1 MKILTE
7 YTLNY
12 LKKNRKNTISI
23 LIAITIGTILLSTVV
38 LATYMV
44 WNYDITKSVS
54 EKGNYHGSFTSYI
67 DKSQIPYLKENQKVD
82 KVYLKTEF
90 YSSKIDMKR
99 PYLNIS
105 YLDRDYWKNMYE
117 KNYIL
122 EGRIPSNSDE
132 IVVMGNFL
140 KENPQYKLGDKIN
153 VTLGYRQEGKEKI
166 DPFDFIHEN
175 ENFIK
180 GKEKEYTIV
189 GTISGKSLSYEP
201 YYGGLGFLDE
211 NSIDENMKLFPF
223 LRMKNPMKV
232 YKDLPEIGKN
242 LGFTKGNSS
251 NSEALYHTEYN
262 VRYLKLQGIFPP
274 SIKLSERIPLS
285 LFVFFIFILV
295 MIFLFAIIIYNVFTV
310 RFNNRL
316 KQLGIL
322 KSIGATPRQIKRTVK
337 IEAVFSSTIP
347 IVIGVVLG
355 HLFCYIIIDRINNI
369 VKSFG
374 LEKSESGFNLVFKT
388 SPIIIGIIII
398 LSFLTILLS
407 INKPARKLS
416 KILPVEAIKHN
427 GLDYEHLKK
436 KKKTDDNY
444 DPNNIISSLVRDSL
458 NGNKK
463 SFRTTIISIAI
474 SFVIMFISLVGIGTD
489 KADKKLNSMDKYYTM
504 NVQILTNELADENI
518 FKEIESIPEVK
529 ESIVYKEVYLNSKI
543 KSKYASEEFKNTGGF
558 EGIDLE
564 RYDYLRKIDNDY
576 VMPVNLIGLD
586 HDNFNKYVISQGGN
600 PEEYYNKEKPK
611 AVLLNLVK
619 EDMNQPLAR
628 TKFIPYLNDLDSLF
642 IKDEYDDTEKEYS
655 FNIDIGL
662 KISENPLKDSYLMD
676 YGIYIF
682 VPKDVLN
689 SLMEKFTLP
698 GDYSHSERMKLL
710 VDEKNINKVKEGIKD
725 ISKYYLPED
734 DYSIWSILDDEA
746 EEKMVNKIFSLVTFS
761 IVFFL
766 GVIGVSNSYS
776 SINNNLRNRR
786 REFAMLK
793 SMGITKDGLSRMLNL
808 EGIYYSIYPFI
819 FSIPISLLLLA
830 IIVKVKKIFTV
841 KDILMFLDYKVII
854 GYVVVI
860 FMSVY
865 LAYYFRIRKI
875 EKDEIVDVLK
885 DESA

>member
-1 MKILTE
+1 
-7 YTLNY
+7 
-12 LKKNRKNTISI
+12 
-23 LIAITIGTILLSTVV
+23 
-38 LATYMV
+38 
-44 WNYDITKSVS
+44 
-54 EKGNYHGSFTSYI
+54 
-67 DKSQIPYLKENQKVD
+67 
-82 KVYLKTEF
+82 
-90 YSSKIDMKR
+90 MKR

-105 YLDRDYWKNMYE
+105 YLDREYWNNMYE
-117 KNYIL
+117 KNSIL
-122 EGRIPSNSDE
+122 EGRVPNNSDE

-140 KENPQYKLGDKIN
+140 KENPQYKIGDKIN
-153 VTLGYRQEGKEKI
+153 VKLGYRQEGKEKI
-166 DPFDFIHEN
+166 DPFDFIHED
-175 ENFIK
+175 ENFIGEK
-180 GKEKEYTIV
+180 NKEYTIV

-211 NSIDENMKLFPF
+211 SSIGEGMKFFPY
-223 LRMKNPMKV
+223 LRMKNPRKV

-242 LGFTKGNSS
+242 LGFTKGKKG
-251 NSEALYHTEYN
+251 NSEGSYNAEYN
-262 VRYLKLQGIFPP
+262 MFYLKLQGIFPP
-274 SIKLSERIPLS
+274 WIKLSERIPLS
-285 LFVFFIFILV
+285 ILVFFISILV
-295 MIFLFAIIIYNVFTV
+295 VIFLFVIIIYNVFTV
-310 RFNNRL
+310 WSNNRL

-337 IEAVFSSTIP
+337 IEAVFSSIIP
-347 IVIGVVLG
+347 IIIGVVLG
-355 HLFCYIIIDRINNI
+355 HLFCYIMIDRINNI
-369 VKSFG
+369 VKD
-374 LEKSESGFNLVFKT
+374 FNISAGKKVFELSFKT
-388 SPIIIGIIII
+388 SPIIVGIIMI

-416 KILPVEAIKHN
+416 KILPIEAIKHS
-427 GLDYEHLKK
+427 GLDYEHMKK
-436 KKKTDDNY
+436 KEKKANNY
-444 DPNNIISSLVRDSL
+444 GPNNIISSLVRDSL

-463 SFRTTIISIAI
+463 GFRTTIISIAI
-474 SFVIMFISLVGIGTD
+474 SFVIMFISLVGIGIA
-489 KADKKLNSMDKYYTM
+489 KADKKLNSMDRYYTM
-504 NVQILTNELADENI
+504 NVQVLTNELADENI

-529 ESIVYKEVYLNSKI
+529 ESIVYKDVYLNSKI

-558 EGIDLE
+558 ESIDLK
-564 RYDYLRKIDNDY
+564 RYDYLWKIDNDY
-576 VMPVNLIGLD
+576 MIPVNLIGLD
-586 HDNFNKYVISQGGN
+586 HDNFDKYVKSQGGN
-600 PEEYYNKEKPK
+600 PEEYYDKEKPK

-628 TKFIPYLNDLDSLF
+628 TKFIPYLNNVDSLCF
-642 IKDEYDDTEKEYS
+642 NESYGGKGYS

-662 KISENPLKDSYLMD
+662 KTSENPLKDSYLMD

-689 SLMEKFTLP
+689 SLMENFALP

-766 GVIGVSNSYS
+766 GVIGVSNAYS

-865 LAYYFRIRKI
+865 LAYYFGIRKI

-885 DESA
+885 DESI

>member
-1 MKILTE
+1 MKILIE

-38 LATYMV
+38 LATYMA
-44 WNYDITKSVS
+44 WNYDITESVL
-54 EKGNYHGSFTSYI
+54 ERGNYHGSFTSYI

-82 KVYLKTEF
+82 KVYLRTEF

-105 YLDRDYWKNMYE
+105 YLDREYWNNMYE
-117 KNYIL
+117 KNSIL
-122 EGRIPSNSDE
+122 EGRVPNNSDE

-140 KENPQYKLGDKIN
+140 KENPQYKIGDKIN
-153 VTLGYRQEGKEKI
+153 VKLGYRQEGKEKI
-166 DPFDFIHEN
+166 DPFDFIHED
-175 ENFIK
+175 ENFIGEK
-180 GKEKEYTIV
+180 NKEYTIV

-211 NSIDENMKLFPF
+211 RSIGEGMKFFPY
-223 LRMKNPMKV
+223 LRMKNPRKV

-242 LGFTKGNSS
+242 LGFTKGKKG
-251 NSEALYHTEYN
+251 NSEGSYNAEYN
-262 VRYLKLQGIFPP
+262 MFYLKLQGIFPP
-274 SIKLSERIPLS
+274 WIKLSERIPLS
-285 LFVFFIFILV
+285 ILVFFISILV
-295 MIFLFAIIIYNVFTV
+295 VIFLFVIIIYNVFTV
-310 RFNNRL
+310 WSNNRL

-337 IEAVFSSTIP
+337 IEAVFSSIIP
-347 IVIGVVLG
+347 IIIGVVLG
-355 HLFCYIIIDRINNI
+355 HLFCYIMIDRINNI
-369 VKSFG
+369 VKD
-374 LEKSESGFNLVFKT
+374 FNISAGKKVFELSFKT
-388 SPIIIGIIII
+388 SPIIVGIIMI

-416 KILPVEAIKHN
+416 KILPIEAIKHS
-427 GLDYEHLKK
+427 GLDYEHMKK
-436 KKKTDDNY
+436 KEKKANNY
-444 DPNNIISSLVRDSL
+444 GPNNIISSLVRDSL

-463 SFRTTIISIAI
+463 GFRTTIISIAI
-474 SFVIMFISLVGIGTD
+474 SFVIMFISLVGIGIA
-489 KADKKLNSMDKYYTM
+489 KADKKLNSMDRYYTM
-504 NVQILTNELADENI
+504 NVQVLTNELADENI

-529 ESIVYKEVYLNSKI
+529 ESIVYKDVYLNSKI

-558 EGIDLE
+558 ESIDLK
-564 RYDYLRKIDNDY
+564 RYDYLWKIDNDY
-576 VMPVNLIGLD
+576 MIPVNLIGLD
-586 HDNFNKYVISQGGN
+586 HDNFDKYVKSQGGN
-600 PEEYYNKEKPK
+600 PEEYYDKEKPK

-628 TKFIPYLNDLDSLF
+628 TKFIPYLNNVDSLCF
-642 IKDEYDDTEKEYS
+642 NESYGGKGYS

-662 KISENPLKDSYLMD
+662 KTSENPLKDSYLMD

-689 SLMEKFTLP
+689 SLMENFALP

-766 GVIGVSNSYS
+766 GVIGVSNAYS

-865 LAYYFRIRKI
+865 LAYYFGIRKI

-885 DESA
+885 DESI

>member
-1 MKILTE
+1 MKILIE

-38 LATYMV
+38 LATYMA
-44 WNYDITKSVS
+44 WNYDITESVL
-54 EKGNYHGSFTSYI
+54 ERGNYHGSFTSYI

-82 KVYLKTEF
+82 KVYLRTEF

-105 YLDRDYWKNMYE
+105 YLDREYWNNMYE
-117 KNYIL
+117 KNSIL
-122 EGRIPSNSDE
+122 EGRVPNNSDE

-140 KENPQYKLGDKIN
+140 KENPQYKIGDKIN
-153 VTLGYRQEGKEKI
+153 VKLGYRQEGKEKI
-166 DPFDFIHEN
+166 DPFDFIHED
-175 ENFIK
+175 ENFIGEK
-180 GKEKEYTIV
+180 NKEYTIV

-211 NSIDENMKLFPF
+211 SSIGEGMKFFPY
-223 LRMKNPMKV
+223 LRMKNPRKV

-242 LGFTKGNSS
+242 LGFTKGKKG
-251 NSEALYHTEYN
+251 NSEGSYNAEYN
-262 VRYLKLQGIFPP
+262 MFYLKLQGIFPP
-274 SIKLSERIPLS
+274 WIKLSERIPLS
-285 LFVFFIFILV
+285 ILVFFISILV
-295 MIFLFAIIIYNVFTV
+295 VIFLFVIIIYNVFTV
-310 RFNNRL
+310 WSNNRL

-337 IEAVFSSTIP
+337 IEAVFSSIIP
-347 IVIGVVLG
+347 IIIGVVLG
-355 HLFCYIIIDRINNI
+355 HLFCYIMIDRINNI
-369 VKSFG
+369 VKD
-374 LEKSESGFNLVFKT
+374 FNISAGKKVFELSFKT
-388 SPIIIGIIII
+388 SPIIVGIIMI

-416 KILPVEAIKHN
+416 KILPIEAIKHS
-427 GLDYEHLKK
+427 GLDYEHMKK
-436 KKKTDDNY
+436 KEKKANNY
-444 DPNNIISSLVRDSL
+444 GPNNIISSLVRDSL

-463 SFRTTIISIAI
+463 GFRTTIISIAI
-474 SFVIMFISLVGIGTD
+474 SFVIMFISLVGIGIA
-489 KADKKLNSMDKYYTM
+489 KADKKLNSMDRYYTM
-504 NVQILTNELADENI
+504 NVQVLTNELADENI

-529 ESIVYKEVYLNSKI
+529 ESIVYKDVYLNSKI

-558 EGIDLE
+558 ESIDLK
-564 RYDYLRKIDNDY
+564 RYDYLWKIDNDY
-576 VMPVNLIGLD
+576 MIPVNLIGLD
-586 HDNFNKYVISQGGN
+586 HDNFDKYVKSQGGN
-600 PEEYYNKEKPK
+600 PEEYYDKEKPK

-628 TKFIPYLNDLDSLF
+628 TKFIPYLNNVDSLCF
-642 IKDEYDDTEKEYS
+642 NESYGGKGYS

-662 KISENPLKDSYLMD
+662 KTSENPLKDSYLMD

-689 SLMEKFTLP
+689 SLMENFALP

-766 GVIGVSNSYS
+766 GVIGVSNAYS

-865 LAYYFRIRKI
+865 LAYYFGIRKI

-885 DESA
+885 DESI